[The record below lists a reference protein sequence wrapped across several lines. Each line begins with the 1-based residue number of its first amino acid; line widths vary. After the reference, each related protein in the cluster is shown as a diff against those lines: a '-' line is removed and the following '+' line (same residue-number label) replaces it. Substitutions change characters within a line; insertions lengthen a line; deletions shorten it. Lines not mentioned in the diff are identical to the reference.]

1 MHPDP
6 AIDFAGYHQSWQL
19 IIKLAAHKNRKTKR
33 CGYAFEAIKLDGD
46 ILFIGGANSGRKTQ
60 YLAVQEALVEAV
72 LKAKDLRFWS
82 IVIMS
87 KYKRLAQICDH
98 TSRPSWQ
105 EQALTSDL
113 YQLQQLGLITHVLF
127 VPKVAVLHVS
137 ELTIRVANYPGQ
149 FCYMY

>member
-1 MHPDP
+1 M
-6 AIDFAGYHQSWQL
+6 
-19 IIKLAAHKNRKTKR
+19 
-33 CGYAFEAIKLDGD
+33 
-46 ILFIGGANSGRKTQ
+46 
-60 YLAVQEALVEAV
+60 EAV

-127 VPKVAVLHVS
+127 VPKVVVLHVS